1 MNRTRMLAHEVVYLR
16 FMGETRHNEA
26 RRDGKPI
33 SPSLWRFRAIQ
44 EGIEVKR
51 SGGDIFKEIR

>member
-26 RRDGKPI
+26 RRDGRP
-33 SPSLWRFRAIQ
+33 STPSLWRFRALQ
-44 EGIEVKR
+44 EGIDVKKAGGNIFEEVR
-51 SGGDIFKEIR
+51 